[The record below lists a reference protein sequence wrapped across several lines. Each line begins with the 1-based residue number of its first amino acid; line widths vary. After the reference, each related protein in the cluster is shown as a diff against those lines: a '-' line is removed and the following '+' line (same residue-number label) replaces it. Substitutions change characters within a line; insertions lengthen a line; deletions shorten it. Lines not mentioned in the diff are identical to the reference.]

1 MFKTLSVTKS
11 RLHRSSAQKI
21 RLRERHRS
29 LHFRGLAT
37 FSRFS
42 AHIKSVAPQHLSVRR
57 SFNFKFGG
65 ILAKSKRIKS
75 ATADE
80 VLDDG
85 EESSSRR
92 GKTLVVVESPT
103 KAKTIRKFLGKDF
116 IVESCMGHIR
126 DLPQSSKDIPEKYK
140 KQKWAQLGVDT
151 DHEFEPI
158 YCVPKN
164 KTKIVSLLKDKLKQ
178 VDHLLLA
185 TDEDREGESISWHLV
200 QTLKPQVPFR
210 RMVFNEITKEAILE
224 AVKDTRE
231 INVNLVRAQEARRIL
246 DRLVG
251 YTISPLL
258 WKKVAYGLSAGRVQ
272 SVAVRLIVER
282 EHERIRFK
290 KSNYWDLEAENEKDS
305 IRFKSRLISYD
316 GKRVATGKD
325 FDSTTGQLS
334 SERAKDSVALD
345 EKRAN
350 AILSELKTLA
360 WKVTEAE
367 EKPISRKPAAPFIT
381 STLQQ
386 DANRKLGLSAREA
399 MQVAQSLYEQGFI
412 TYMRT
417 DSTFLSTQALEAA
430 RGRITKLYG
439 KEYLPEAPRTYDDK
453 KAKGAQEAHEA
464 IRPAGTEMIVPE
476 ETGLSGLPLKLYD
489 LIWKRTIASQMVNAR
504 QKQLAIRFSVG
515 KGTFAASGMT
525 IEFPG
530 FLRAYV
536 EGSDDENAA
545 LEEKEVRLPALKVGD
560 AVKLQDMTVEA
571 HETKPPA
578 RFTEASL
585 VQTME
590 REGIGRPST
599 YASIIG
605 TIIDRGY
612 VRKAGNALVP
622 TFTAMVVAKLLRK
635 HLPEFVDLK
644 FTSGME
650 DSLDEIASGEL
661 DSIGY
666 LKSIYF
672 GSGKGAAKA
681 MTGLKPLVDKQ
692 EAEIDPAEA
701 RTIQLEGLTGMNFR
715 VGRYGAYVCRDTK
728 DGEQCASIPDAQS
741 PSEITAEIVNKLIDQ
756 KLNGADALGKDPK
769 TDQPIYVLSG
779 RYGPYV
785 QLGEADSEDAKP
797 KRVSL
802 PAGTE
807 PETVTMEKALQ
818 LLELPKTL
826 GLHPGTQKEI
836 KAGLGRFGPY
846 VVHDGDFR
854 SIPKTDSLFEVTL
867 DRAMELF
874 AKEKQGRGR
883 AAALREIAMPG
894 RKDKIQ
900 VFAGRYGPYVKLG
913 KVNASLP
920 EGMKPEDIT
929 MEQALDLIKARGGG
943 DEEPESTSGKSKK
956 AKGKLLKKPAAEK
969 TPEQIAKGKAF
980 AEKMAA
986 ARAAKSGGAASAPT
1000 KKADKKPD
1008 KKPLITAFPP
1018 PKPAKVATIVR
1029 KKS

>member
-1 MFKTLSVTKS
+1 MAK
-11 RLHRSSAQKI
+11 
-21 RLRERHRS
+21 
-29 LHFRGLAT
+29 
-37 FSRFS
+37 
-42 AHIKSVAPQHLSVRR
+42 
-57 SFNFKFGG
+57 
-65 ILAKSKRIKS
+65 AKSAAKS
-75 ATADE
+75 SEKTA
-80 VLDDG
+80 G
-85 EESSSRR
+85 SGG

-151 DHEFEPI
+151 DNDFEPI

-164 KTKIVSLLKDKLKQ
+164 KTKIVTLLKDRLKD
-178 VDHLLLA
+178 VDRLLLA

-200 QTLKPQVPFR
+200 ETLKPQVPFR
-210 RMVFNEITKEAILE
+210 RMVFNEITKDAILD
-224 AVKDTRE
+224 AVNDTRD
-231 INVNLVRAQEARRIL
+231 INANLVRAQEARRIL

-258 WKKVAYGLSAGRVQ
+258 WKKIAYGLSAGRVQ

-282 EHERIRFK
+282 EHERLRFK

-325 FDSTTGQLS
+325 FDSLTGSLAA
-334 SERAKDSVALD
+334 ERAKDTIALD
-345 EKRAN
+345 EKRSN
-350 AILSELKTLA
+350 AILAELKTA
-360 WKVTEAE
+360 GWKVVEAE
-367 EKPISRKPAAPFIT
+367 EKPISRKPAPPFIT

-386 DANRKLGLSAREA
+386 EANRKLGLSAREA

-439 KEYLPEAPRTYDDK
+439 KDYLPEGPRTYEDK
-453 KAKGAQEAHEA
+453 KSKGAQEAHEA
-464 IRPAGTEMIVPE
+464 IRPAGTEMMVPE
-476 ETGLSGLPLKLYD
+476 ETGLTGLPLKLYD

-504 QKQLAIRFSVG
+504 QRQLSVRFEVG
-515 KGTFAASGMT
+515 KGLFAASGMT

-536 EGSDDENAA
+536 EGSDDESAA
-545 LEEKEVRLPALKVGD
+545 LEEKEVRLPALAKGD
-560 AVKLQDMTVEA
+560 AVKCVTVETQA

-622 TFTAMVVAKLLRK
+622 TFTAMVVAKLLRQ
-635 HLPEFVDLK
+635 HLPEYVDLK
-644 FTSGME
+644 FTSAME
-650 DSLDEIASGEL
+650 DSLDEIAQGDR
-661 DSIGY
+661 DSIEY

-672 GSGKGAAKA
+672 GESQKQP
-681 MTGLKPLVDKQ
+681 GLRPLVDKQ
-692 EAEIDPAEA
+692 EEQIDPSEA
-701 RTIQLEGLTGMNFR
+701 RSIELDGLKGLSFR
-715 VGRYGAYVCRDTK
+715 VGRYGAYVCRDSK
-728 DGEQCASIPDAQS
+728 EGEQCASIPDAQS

-769 TDQPIYVLSG
+769 TGLPIYVLSG

-785 QLGEADSEDAKP
+785 QLGESDGDDAKP

-802 PAGTE
+802 PAGLE
-807 PETVTMEKALQ
+807 PEQVTMEKALQ
-818 LLELPKTL
+818 LIELPKTL
-826 GLHPGTQKEI
+826 GNHPGTGKEI

-854 SIPKTDSLFEVTL
+854 SIPKGESLFEIGL
-867 DRAMELF
+867 ERALELF

-883 AAALREIAMPG
+883 AAALKEIAIPG
-894 RKDKIQ
+894 REDKIQ
-900 VFAGRYGPYVKLG
+900 VFSGRYGPYVKLG

-920 EGMKPEDIT
+920 EGLKPEDIT
-929 MEQALDLIKARGGG
+929 FEQAMDLIKARGGG
-943 DEEPESTSGKSKK
+943 DEETSTKTSGGKKKAASKAGAKAAK
-956 AKGKLLKKPAAEK
+956 AKGPKPEK
-969 TPEQIAKGKAF
+969 TEAQKAAGAAF
-980 AEKMAA
+980 AAKMAA
-986 ARAAKSGGAASAPT
+986 ARAAKAGGGKATGAKASVSAM
-1000 KKADKKPD
+1000 
-1008 KKPLITAFPP
+1008 PP
-1018 PKPAKVATIVR
+1018 PKPLKPQTVIR
-1029 KKS
+1029 KK

>member
-1 MFKTLSVTKS
+1 MAAKTSTSKTK
-11 RLHRSSAQKI
+11 
-21 RLRERHRS
+21 
-29 LHFRGLAT
+29 
-37 FSRFS
+37 
-42 AHIKSVAPQHLSVRR
+42 
-57 SFNFKFGG
+57 
-65 ILAKSKRIKS
+65 AKAAARKG
-75 ATADE
+75 A
-80 VLDDG
+80 
-85 EESSSRR
+85 ESETVG

-103 KAKTIRKFLGKDF
+103 KAKTIRKFLGKDY

-151 DHEFEPI
+151 DNEFEPI

-164 KTKIVSLLKDKLKQ
+164 KTKVVTLLKDKLKQ
-178 VDHLLLA
+178 VDRLLLA

-200 QTLKPQVPFR
+200 ETLKPQVPFR
-210 RMVFNEITKEAILE
+210 RMVFNEITKDAIVEALD
-224 AVKDTRE
+224 DTRE
-231 INVNLVRAQEARRIL
+231 INANLVRAQEARRIL

-290 KSNYWDLEAENEKDS
+290 KSSYWDIESANEKDA
-305 IRFKSRLISYD
+305 IPFASRLVSYE
-316 GKRVATGKD
+316 GRRVATGKD
-325 FDSTTGQLS
+325 FDSLTGKLAV
-334 SERAKDSVALD
+334 ERAKDTLALD
-345 EKRAN
+345 EKAAV
-350 AILSELKTLA
+350 AILNEIKSTA
-360 WKVTEAE
+360 WKVLEAE
-367 EKPISRKPAAPFIT
+367 EKPMSRKPPAPFIT

-386 DANRKLGLSAREA
+386 EANRKLGLSAREA

-430 RGRITKLYG
+430 RGRIEKLYG
-439 KEYLPEAPRTYDDK
+439 KEYLPEAPRTYEDK
-453 KAKGAQEAHEA
+453 KSKGAQEAHEA

-489 LIWKRTIASQMVNAR
+489 LIWKRTIASQMVNSR
-504 QKQLAIRFSVG
+504 QRQLSVRFEVG
-515 KGTFAASGMT
+515 KAVFATSGMT

-536 EGSDDENAA
+536 EGSDDEAAA
-545 LEEKEVRLPALKVGD
+545 LEEKEVRLPSLKKGD
-560 AVKLQDMTVEA
+560 AVKCSDLETQG

-622 TFTAMVVAKLLRK
+622 TFTAMVVAKLLRR
-635 HLPEFVDLK
+635 HLPEYVDLQ

-650 DSLDEIASGEL
+650 NSLDEIAQGDL

-672 GSGKGAAKA
+672 GKDKKSP
-681 MTGLKPLVDKQ
+681 GLKPLVDKQ

-701 RTIQLEGLTGMNFR
+701 RSIELEGLKGLSFR

-728 DGEQCASIPDAQS
+728 EGEQCASIPDAQA
-741 PSEITAEIVNKLIDQ
+741 PSEITPEIVNKLIDQ
-756 KLNGADALGKDPK
+756 KLNGSDALGKDPK
-769 TDQPIYVLSG
+769 TGLPIYVLTGS
-779 RYGPYV
+779 YGPYV
-785 QLGEADSEDAKP
+785 QLGEVDGDEAKP

-802 PAGTE
+802 PAGME
-807 PETVTMEKALQ
+807 PEAVTLERAIQ
-818 LLELPKTL
+818 LVELPKTL
-826 GLHPGTQKEI
+826 GAHPGTGKDI

-854 SIPKTDSLFEVTL
+854 SIPKGESLFEVTL
-867 DRAMELF
+867 ERALELL
-874 AKEKQGRGR
+874 AKPKQGRGR
-883 AAALREIAMPG
+883 AAALKEIEIPG
-894 RKDKIQ
+894 REDKIQ
-900 VFAGRYGPYVKLG
+900 VFSGKYGPYVKLG

-920 EGMKPEDIT
+920 EGMKPEEIT
-929 MEQALDLIKARGGG
+929 FEQAMDLIRARGGG
-943 DEEPESTSGKSKK
+943 DEPAAGGAKKTKASK
-956 AKGKLLKKPAAEK
+956 AK
-969 TPEQIAKGKAF
+969 
-980 AEKMAA
+980 
-986 ARAAKSGGAASAPT
+986 AKSPAKAAGKKTAAQKTGKKTAP
-1000 KKADKKPD
+1000 KDEEPAP
-1008 KKPLITAFPP
+1008 A
-1018 PKPAKVATIVR
+1018 PKPKAKTIVR
-1029 KKS
+1029 KSR